1 MPCCGVIG
9 RNDESTRFSASSKMI
24 FGAFGNNWIDYQEVR
39 RYHEYY
45 SFPGIKIND
54 VGDNDF
60 GKLTLEWQ
68 LPPLRFR
75 RAGVPSL
82 YTNWARLALFS
93 TGLMTD
99 LGNHDFR
106 RTLYDLGAQ
115 VDFSLVLFSNLEST
129 FSVGYAKSFEKG
141 RNSNEAMISLK
152 LLR

>member
-1 MPCCGVIG
+1 M
-9 RNDESTRFSASSKMI
+9 
-24 FGAFGNNWIDYQEVR
+24 
-39 RYHEYY
+39 
-45 SFPGIKIND
+45 
-54 VGDNDF
+54 
-60 GKLTLEWQ
+60 
-68 LPPLRFR
+68 PPLRFR